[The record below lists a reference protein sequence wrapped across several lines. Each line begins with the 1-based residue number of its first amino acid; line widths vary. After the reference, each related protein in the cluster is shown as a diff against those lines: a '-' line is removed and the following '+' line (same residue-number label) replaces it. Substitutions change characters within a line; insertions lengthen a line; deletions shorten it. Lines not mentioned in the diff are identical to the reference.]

1 MNRVTKNEETS
12 RQFNATML
20 IAIVV
25 AAVLALAMLGLV
37 YGCMKANH
45 APQIKPVAGQSQ
57 AAVPWHFLY
66 FLPEPQGQGSL
77 RPTLAEPR
85 TTVWGALVWPAP
97 AMRASSN
104 SRFLRR

>member
-1 MNRVTKNEETS
+1 MNRVTKDEETS